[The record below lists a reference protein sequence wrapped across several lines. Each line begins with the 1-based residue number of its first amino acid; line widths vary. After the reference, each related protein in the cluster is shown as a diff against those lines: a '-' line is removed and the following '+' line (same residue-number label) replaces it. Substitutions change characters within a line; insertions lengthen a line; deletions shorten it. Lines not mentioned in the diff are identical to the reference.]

1 MTTQQHRPDPDS
13 EDYGNEAGSP
23 DQEQSRTGHPYP
35 DTDRT
40 WQSLAVNGK
49 PGAAGSGPDPAP
61 LPGGDAMRHAA
72 PDSHT
77 VADLSRPPQG
87 IPQLHGAPP
96 DGVRIGVWGA
106 SGSGKTTFLGAVPVG
121 AMQHQQRARVNW
133 VVAGMD
139 PSSQEFLLDSVDQL
153 VSEQRFP
160 EATRAQRDLRWSFTG
175 EEQSARRLGARRRI
189 SFALEVLDLPGEAFN
204 PRSNRVAE
212 DLHEQAVTHL
222 SSCAG
227 LVYLFDPLL
236 DANQQTA
243 SINYFFGMASQM
255 AARVRD
261 EDRLLPNGRL
271 PHHVAV
277 CVTKFDHPDVFEPA
291 VKHRWVTQERVGA
304 VPRVPEA
311 QARGFFD
318 WMCNTFRGG
327 SARLV
332 RDALGNFFD
341 PGRMSYYAT
350 SAIGFRL
357 NANNQFDYRS
367 YVNVEPDGERIC
379 SSPPTPINVIEPLM
393 TLEASLRNTAGQSQR
408 GGKPARPWRRR
419 R

>member
-1 MTTQQHRPDPDS
+1 MTTPQYRPGPDS
-13 EDYGNEAGSP
+13 EDDGDEAGSP
-23 DQEQSRTGHPYP
+23 DQGQSRNGHANTER
-35 DTDRT
+35 D
-40 WQSLAVNGK
+40 WQSLALNGK
-49 PGAAGSGPDPAP
+49 PEAPAP
-61 LPGGDAMRHAA
+61 APVPPPRPEHQPPQFAA
-72 PDSHT
+72 LDSHT
-77 VADLSRPPQG
+77 VADRIQPPQAL
-87 IPQLHGAPP
+87 PQLHGAAPV
-96 DGVRIGVWGA
+96 GVRIGVWGA
-106 SGSGKTTFLGAVPVG
+106 SGSGKTTFLGAVPIA
-121 AMQHQQRARVNW
+121 AMQHRRQGVNW

-139 PSSQEFLLDSVDQL
+139 PSSTEFLHDSVDQL

-160 EATRAQRDLRWSFTG
+160 QATRAQRDLRWSFNG
-175 EEQSARRLGARRRI
+175 ETRGARGRPASRQM

-204 PRSNRVAE
+204 PRSNQVAE

-222 SSCAG
+222 TSCGG

-261 EDRLLPNGRL
+261 EGRLLRNGRL

-291 VKHRWVTQERVGA
+291 LRARWVTQERVGDI
-304 VPRVPEA
+304 PRVPDA
-311 QARGFFD
+311 QAQGFFD
-318 WMCNTFRGG
+318 WICDSFRGG

-332 RDALGNFFD
+332 RDALGNFFAPD
-341 PGRMSYYAT
+341 RMSYHAS

-367 YVNVEPDGERIC
+367 YVNVEPDGQRIC
-379 SSPPTPINVIEPLM
+379 GSPPTPINVIEPLM
-393 TLEASLRNTAGQSQR
+393 ALEGGLRGTAERQPR
-408 GGKPARPWRRR
+408 EGKSWWGRK
-419 R
+419 

>member
-13 EDYGNEAGSP
+13 EDHGDEAGSP
-23 DQEQSRTGHPYP
+23 DQGQSRQGNP
-35 DTDRT
+35 DADRT
-40 WQSLAVNGK
+40 WQSLALNGK
-49 PGAAGSGPDPAP
+49 PGPGGPAPVPAP
-61 LPGGDAMRHAA
+61 LPGREPLHHAA
-72 PDSHT
+72 SDSHT
-77 VADLSRPPQG
+77 VTDRNQPPQG
-87 IPQLHGAPP
+87 IPQLNGAPP
-96 DGVRIGVWGA
+96 VGVRIGVWGA
-106 SGSGKTTFLGAVPVG
+106 SGSGKTTFLGSVPIG
-121 AMQHQQRARVNW
+121 AMQHQQRAQVNW

-139 PSSQEFLLDSVDQL
+139 PSSQEFLMDSVDQL

-175 EEQSARRLGARRRI
+175 EAQAVRRLGSRRQI

-204 PRSNRVAE
+204 PRSTQVAE

-222 SSCAG
+222 SSCGG
-227 LVYLFDPLL
+227 LIYLFDPLL

-261 EDRLLPNGRL
+261 EGRLLRNGRL
-271 PHHVAV
+271 PHRVAV
-277 CVTKFDHPDVFEPA
+277 CITKFDHPDVFEPA
-291 VKHRWVTQERVGA
+291 LRAGWVTQEQVGA
-304 VPRVPEA
+304 IPRVPDQ

-318 WMCNTFRGG
+318 WICNSFRGG

-341 PGRMSYYAT
+341 PDRMSYYAT
-350 SAIGFRL
+350 SAIGFQL

-393 TLEASLRNTAGQSQR
+393 ALEAGLRGTAGRPSR
-408 GGKPARPWRRR
+408 GGRPWRGRG
-419 R
+419 